1 MSQAISF
8 AYKHKEISMA
18 YKPDDIFAVSNP
30 TNTKQQ
36 SVLIITADDV
46 QDVEFFY
53 PYYRFSEEGYQVD
66 VATPDGGEFKGQKG
80 MGLKETKKISEINEE
95 DYQLLYIPGG
105 KAPAELKKNDDA
117 LDLTREFAESG
128 KPIAAFCHGPQVL
141 AAAGVIDGR
150 NIAAWPEVKE
160 EVEDAGAN
168 YRNEATVV
176 DGQFITARWPG
187 DLPSHL
193 AATLE
198 ILQKSKAKNLK
209 RAS

>member
-1 MSQAISF
+1 
-8 AYKHKEISMA
+8 MA
-18 YKPDDIFAVSNP
+18 EKPEDIFAVSNP
-30 TNTKQQ
+30 TNVKQQ
-36 SVLIITADDV
+36 AVLIMTADNV

-53 PYYRFSEEGYQVD
+53 PYYRFNEAGYRVD
-66 VATPDGGEFKGQKG
+66 VATPDGGEFKGDKG
-80 MGLKETKKISEINEE
+80 MGLKETKKIGEVSAD

-105 KAPAELKKNDDA
+105 KAPAKLKKNDEA
-117 LDLTREFAESG
+117 LDLTRDFAESG
-128 KPIAAFCHGPQVL
+128 KPVAAFCHGPQVL

-150 NIAAWPEVKE
+150 SIAAWPEVKE
-160 EVEDAGAN
+160 EVEEAGAN

-193 AATLE
+193 ATTLE
-198 ILQKSKAKNLK
+198 TLEKSSGTKNLK